1 MGKGLNRSV
10 DQHGPILTLM
20 EVSPIEGEP
29 INDLEEPV
37 WADSMLAL
45 ETGQEDPNYQAVVG
59 PAGQVMENLERLL
72 TSTRVGEGSDNDPFP
87 QREFSNLSTSSSSQ
101 ACSEQ
106 PPNSKRSKGKKPP
119 HRPPLLP
126 AGGPKCLRFMEAVSM
141 AGPATKKKGKAP
153 EGVDAPS
160 PKIVENHSELEN
172 QLEGLGA
179 GEAAAQPGINNNSL
193 PSGVNV
199 IMCGEDADDIEGF
212 NLRRELPNAKVSEAE
227 LIVQIQAELG
237 LNFIDGVQNPV
248 ENVMM
253 LEDRDRDELNNNV
266 ETNRSQ

>member
-1 MGKGLNRSV
+1 
-10 DQHGPILTLM
+10 
-20 EVSPIEGEP
+20 
-29 INDLEEPV
+29 
-37 WADSMLAL
+37 
-45 ETGQEDPNYQAVVG
+45 
-59 PAGQVMENLERLL
+59 
-72 TSTRVGEGSDNDPFP
+72 
-87 QREFSNLSTSSSSQ
+87 
-101 ACSEQ
+101 
-106 PPNSKRSKGKKPP
+106 
-119 HRPPLLP
+119 
-126 AGGPKCLRFMEAVSM
+126 
-141 AGPATKKKGKAP
+141 
-153 EGVDAPS
+153 
-160 PKIVENHSELEN
+160 VENHSELEN

>member
-101 ACSEQ
+101 ACPEQ

-126 AGGPKCLRFMEAVSM
+126 AGGPKCLRFMEAVSL
-141 AGPATKKKGKAP
+141 T
-153 EGVDAPS
+153 
-160 PKIVENHSELEN
+160 
-172 QLEGLGA
+172 
-179 GEAAAQPGINNNSL
+179 
-193 PSGVNV
+193 
-199 IMCGEDADDIEGF
+199 
-212 NLRRELPNAKVSEAE
+212 
-227 LIVQIQAELG
+227 
-237 LNFIDGVQNPV
+237 
-248 ENVMM
+248 
-253 LEDRDRDELNNNV
+253 
-266 ETNRSQ
+266 